1 MTTTAECLPECG
13 CLCPKHFEAHQR
25 TDDCQGEPR
34 FCAPGC
40 PNAAPKASEAPVEEC
55 VEGCLCTC
63 GDILAV
69 HMVTRAPF
77 EPDPQGHAIAC
88 PKYIDLLHPN
98 GRCTC
103 GGEGRCEWCERIG
116 NSYADD
122 WVNTKPAPAPVDVG
136 PGSAWQRKAEE
147 NARRLASFSPKASE
161 APKVDEPRC
170 LPECERNCWSGQ
182 DKHAYGCPVAALLYL
197 DLKEPAPAPAT
208 EPKQSIF
215 KCYHCKTC
223 RKQCAPKT
231 GQPICCNCKSPLP
244 SPQAEDGGKVA
255 CGACTE
261 WDPSCEDCLRYS
273 PDYVSDHREHP
284 LKLEQPRTVAG
295 DGAEPIDWSAELAAA
310 DQNLK
315 TMLQAAGEEAA
326 RQLAEKD
333 KRIEALETEL
343 ALAVVPDDHEAE
355 ERAVLQAS
363 LAAAR
368 EEIAKLREWRHLE
381 EFVRVEGTLAA
392 EKARADK
399 AEAEVARLT
408 EKERMVDAAIS
419 VLSLSNTEK
428 TLVEN
433 HLPRENPYW
442 TVAQDDVARA
452 IRREMWQRDR
462 ADKAEQRV
470 RELEKA
476 GWTVVKT
483 RKPFDGILPLVE
495 SVKALEAILARE
507 QKEGGR

>member
-1 MTTTAECLPECG
+1 MTNPKPCLLK
-13 CLCPKHFEAHQR
+13 CLCMCGNSRAGHVREMHRPNNF
-25 TDDCQGEPR
+25 CPR
-34 FCAPGC
+34 EDGHAPGC
-40 PNAAPKASEAPVEEC
+40 PNAPHKASEAVACGACMEWDPSC
-55 VEGCLCTC
+55 DDCL
-63 GDILAV
+63 
-69 HMVTRAPF
+69 RA
-77 EPDPQGHAIAC
+77 
-88 PKYIDLLHPN
+88 
-98 GRCTC
+98 
-103 GGEGRCEWCERIG
+103 
-116 NSYADD
+116 
-122 WVNTKPAPAPVDVG
+122 
-136 PGSAWQRKAEE
+136 
-147 NARRLASFSPKASE
+147 SP
-161 APKVDEPRC
+161 P
-170 LPECERNCWSGQ
+170 
-182 DKHAYGCPVAALLYL
+182 L
-197 DLKEPAPAPAT
+197 DEPAPAPEPGSWAADLNAYFAPAPNAEAPKVEWGT
-208 EPKQSIF
+208 DPAEEMGPNEVIAPCGCRAERSGDGKLWSPIGHTCQPAPAPEPKQGSEE
-215 KCYHCKTC
+215 
-223 RKQCAPKT
+223 P
-231 GQPICCNCKSPLP
+231 PLGKPEGWPP
-244 SPQAEDGGKVA
+244 SMDAYLA
-255 CGACTE
+255 
-261 WDPSCEDCLRYS
+261 LRA
-273 PDYVSDHREHP
+273 
-284 LKLEQPRTVAG
+284 Q
-295 DGAEPIDWSAELAAA
+295 LAAA